1 MKQIITLF
9 FLFIFLNTFSQKRK
23 VFFNNPEGTFLIS
36 SDLHIHSVFSD
47 GQVWPSIRVEE
58 ARRDSLD
65 LISMTEH
72 LEYLSYRKDIII
84 PDRNRSYKNKR
95 KKP

>member
-9 FLFIFLNTFSQKRK
+9 LLLIFFISCSPLKKYEDNSEKEIKKLESLDQKERK

-47 GQVWPSIRVEE
+47 GQVWPSIRIEE

-65 LISMTEH
+65 LISM
-72 LEYLSYRKDIII
+72 
-84 PDRNRSYKNKR
+84 KNL
-95 KKP
+95 